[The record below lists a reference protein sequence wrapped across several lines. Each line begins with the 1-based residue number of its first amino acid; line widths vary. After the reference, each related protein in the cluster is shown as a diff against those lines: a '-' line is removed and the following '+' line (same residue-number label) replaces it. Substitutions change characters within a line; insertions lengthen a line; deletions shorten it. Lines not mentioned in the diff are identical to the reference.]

1 MFMNHSFPLSTDKR
15 HTPWTGMLLMDA
27 KTCIQMEKICHD
39 IFVSYRLG
47 KCHDKFLPFTTV
59 VAHVIG
65 THTRVAYI
73 RVISLFPFR
82 SWSLLTCEDAVGP
95 HEAGCNIAS
104 QIHGQHTVD

>member
-1 MFMNHSFPLSTDKR
+1 MEEICRDIPHSTDKR

-39 IFVSYRLG
+39 IFVAYRLG

-65 THTRVAYI
+65 THTIVRLFLS
-73 RVISLFPFR
+73 VI
-82 SWSLLTCEDAVGP
+82 C
-95 HEAGCNIAS
+95 
-104 QIHGQHTVD
+104 

>member
-1 MFMNHSFPLSTDKR
+1 MNHSFPQSTDKR

-27 KTCIQMEKICHD
+27 KTCIQMEKIC
-39 IFVSYRLG
+39 Y
-47 KCHDKFLPFTTV
+47 
-59 VAHVIG
+59 VIG

-95 HEAGCNIAS
+95 HEAGCNTAS